1 MNDSWLTVVDLSTKQ
16 NKNNTLISGEFTLQ
30 RCPSTKIHI
39 KHIVCL
45 NCIIHPNFSSFVPV
59 FLLLTEHVKQSTEHR
74 RLLVDTVI
82 ERIVYRG
89 RIQTNNKRQELALRL
104 NVLTNP
110 YPLTLLFVNLTTTF
124 QEIQYVFNTS
134 INKVIM

>member
-1 MNDSWLTVVDLSTKQ
+1 M
-16 NKNNTLISGEFTLQ
+16 
-30 RCPSTKIHI
+30 
-39 KHIVCL
+39 
-45 NCIIHPNFSSFVPV
+45 
-59 FLLLTEHVKQSTEHR
+59 FLLLTEHVNQSTEHR
-74 RLLVDTVI
+74 RLLVDNVI

-110 YPLTLLFVNLTTTF
+110 YPLMLLFVNLTTTF
-124 QEIQYVFNTS
+124 QEIQCVFNTS

>member
-1 MNDSWLTVVDLSTKQ
+1 M
-16 NKNNTLISGEFTLQ
+16 
-30 RCPSTKIHI
+30 
-39 KHIVCL
+39 
-45 NCIIHPNFSSFVPV
+45 
-59 FLLLTEHVKQSTEHR
+59 
-74 RLLVDTVI
+74 DTVI

-110 YPLTLLFVNLTTTF
+110 YPLMLLFVNLTTTF

-134 INKVIM
+134 INKVIMYEVLVIQILSDLKLLIRNHIEVINKIALWIIFILVNK